1 MTQSSKNYPS
11 LKFLNPQTSNFRP
24 LAGGLFPANF
34 PSLSSVPLPLPQAFT
49 VESVLNVL
57 GSVLADL
64 CQKDWDHRDDD
75 DIIIIERILLL
86 VRNVLHVSPDP
97 QEEKVQE
104 KFIQLTYIYTYIATS
119 TIALPGSYS
128 YGVEH

>member
-1 MTQSSKNYPS
+1 MFPTLCIMCVYT
-11 LKFLNPQTSNFRP
+11 PQKKVS
-24 LAGGLFPANF
+24 
-34 PSLSSVPLPLPQAFT
+34 PQAFT

-86 VRNVLHVSPDP
+86 IRNVLHVSPDP
-97 QEEKVQE
+97 QEEKV
-104 KFIQLTYIYTYIATS
+104 
-119 TIALPGSYS
+119 
-128 YGVEH
+128 

>member
-1 MTQSSKNYPS
+1 MISILYVSYTLYNVRIYSSKES
-11 LKFLNPQTSNFRP
+11 
-24 LAGGLFPANF
+24 
-34 PSLSSVPLPLPQAFT
+34 LPQAFT

-86 VRNVLHVSPDP
+86 IRNVLHVSPDP
-97 QEEKVQE
+97 QEEKV
-104 KFIQLTYIYTYIATS
+104 
-119 TIALPGSYS
+119 
-128 YGVEH
+128 

>member
-1 MTQSSKNYPS
+1 MCVY
-11 LKFLNPQTSNFRP
+11 TSQKKV
-24 LAGGLFPANF
+24 
-34 PSLSSVPLPLPQAFT
+34 SPQAFT

-86 VRNVLHVSPDP
+86 IRNVLHVSPDP
-97 QEEKVQE
+97 QEEKV
-104 KFIQLTYIYTYIATS
+104 
-119 TIALPGSYS
+119 
-128 YGVEH
+128 